1 MKRKINKIINIANM
15 VAPILGSRDII
26 GDLKKI
32 ILKTCADRVDL
43 NFKKVQFI
51 SRSAAHELLKI
62 KEELFY
68 RYKKEIR
75 FINTEENVEQMLRVV
90 ASSRAIPQREAP
102 KLEMDVV
109 SICSLA

>member
-1 MKRKINKIINIANM
+1 MKRVINKNINVANV

-26 GDLKKI
+26 GDLKKMI
-32 ILKTCADRVDL
+32 IKTRAKRVDL

-68 RYKKEIR
+68 KYKKEIR
-75 FINTEENVEQMLRVV
+75 FINAEESVEQMLRVV
-90 ASSRAIPQREAP
+90 ASSRAIPQREIP
-102 KLEMDVV
+102 KLEMEVI